1 MKVLRETDEGI
12 EVTLYV
18 FNTVELKNL
27 VLSFG
32 DQCKVL
38 SPVSLQEEIKLTLQ
52 QSLAQYQGG

>member
-32 DQCKVL
+32 DHCKVL